1 MHEAIYNSKLNLS
14 EHYPS
19 HLFKNLV
26 KVFPRLNNI
35 IQKNNMGQQPIYI
48 EKFVFYQMILEKLK
62 NYFELSESFVISESI
77 EIIIKDLKNKKKITL
92 NKTALPLINKYNN
105 IKLNNIRDSKS
116 PMNFHVNVTRNKK
129 LISSGQSPLNSNYIY
144 SNNNNTTSVNH
155 IYLNLNNKSRDA
167 KIKMKHFMEGYL
179 NNNNNNNI
187 KSRNKKNI
195 EKTFFKNVNFK
206 INNSDKK
213 PLNFA
218 NNYKNKNSAGNKQN
232 LIMSDIDYSFV
243 NKYPIT
249 IKKSSTESQL
259 ISFEKSIIIRNIDS
273 IYQNNLEN
281 FTNIDDINF
290 DIFEFEQKVGKENIL
305 VLIGKY
311 LFNYYNFGELINQ
324 TKYDNWC
331 DKIASGYK
339 RTNTYHHD
347 LHAADITHTSYIYF
361 KFGLIQEIGKLDMSD
376 ICAVIMGCICHDYK
390 HPGINN
396 NFLIDTDDNIALTYN
411 DISVLENMHVSEAFK
426 LMHSDSKYNVFE
438 GFDRDKYKKIR
449 KQIIQCVLST
459 DMSKHSLSIN
469 FLKKCVTED
478 YKPDEKDKQ
487 EYMDLV
493 IHTADISN
501 PTKIFDVYFKWAKLV
516 VEEFYSQGDKEKKL
530 GLKCTCDRD
539 KVTIY
544 RNQIG
549 FIDFIELPFFS
560 LFVKA
565 FPKLNFLLEN
575 LNSNKETILKLEEE
589 HKKKEENKEIKDIK
603 E

>member
-1 MHEAIYNSKLNLS
+1 
-14 EHYPS
+14 
-19 HLFKNLV
+19 
-26 KVFPRLNNI
+26 
-35 IQKNNMGQQPIYI
+35 
-48 EKFVFYQMILEKLK
+48 
-62 NYFELSESFVISESI
+62 
-77 EIIIKDLKNKKKITL
+77 
-92 NKTALPLINKYNN
+92 
-105 IKLNNIRDSKS
+105 
-116 PMNFHVNVTRNKK
+116 
-129 LISSGQSPLNSNYIY
+129 
-144 SNNNNTTSVNH
+144 
-155 IYLNLNNKSRDA
+155 
-167 KIKMKHFMEGYL
+167 MKHFMEGYL

-213 PLNFA
+213 PLNFT
-218 NNYKNKNSAGNKQN
+218 NNYKNKNSAENKQN

-259 ISFEKSIIIRNIDS
+259 ISFEKSIVIRNIDS

-311 LFNYYNFGELINQ
+311 LFNYYHFGELINQ

-575 LNSNKETILKLEEE
+575 LNNNKETILKLEEE

>member
-92 NKTALPLINKYNN
+92 NKTALPLINKYKIINN

-167 KIKMKHFMEGYL
+167 KIKMKSFMDGYL
-179 NNNNNNNI
+179 NKNI
-187 KSRNKKNI
+187 NSRNKKNI
-195 EKTFFKNVNFK
+195 EKTFFKNVNYK

-213 PLNFA
+213 AFNFA
-218 NNYKNKNSAGNKQN
+218 TNYKNKNSAENKQH
-232 LIMSDIDYSFV
+232 LIMSDIDYSLV

-259 ISFEKSIIIRNIDS
+259 ISFEKSIINRNIDS
-273 IYQNNLEN
+273 IYQKNLEN

-311 LFNYYNFGELINQ
+311 LFNYYHFGELINQ

-361 KFGLIQEIGKLDMSD
+361 KYGLIHEIGKLDMSD

-426 LMHSDSKYNVFE
+426 LMHSDNKYNVFE

-501 PTKIFDVYFKWAKLV
+501 PTKIFDVYFKWAQLV

-549 FIDFIELPFFS
+549 FIDFIELPYFS

>member
-26 KVFPRLNNI
+26 KVFPRLNSI

-48 EKFVFYQMILEKLK
+48 EKFLFYQMILEKIK

-77 EIIIKDLKNKKKITL
+77 DIIIKDLKNKKKITL
-92 NKTALPLINKYNN
+92 NKTALPFINKYKIINN
-105 IKLNNIRDSKS
+105 IKLNNIRESKS
-116 PMNFHVNVTRNKK
+116 PMNFRVNVNRSKK
-129 LISSGQSPLNSNYIY
+129 LINSGQSPLNGNYIY

-155 IYLNLNNKSRDA
+155 IYLNLNNKSKDA
-167 KIKMKHFMEGYL
+167 KIKMKSFMDGYL
-179 NNNNNNNI
+179 NNNIN
-187 KSRNKKNI
+187 SRNKKNI
-195 EKTFFKNVNFK
+195 EKTFFKNVNYK

-213 PLNFA
+213 AFDFA
-218 NNYKNKNSAGNKQN
+218 ANCENKNSAENKQH
-232 LIMSDIDYSFV
+232 LIMSDIDYSLV

-259 ISFEKSIIIRNIDS
+259 ISFEKSIINRNIDS
-273 IYQNNLEN
+273 IYQKNLEN

-311 LFNYYNFGELINQ
+311 LFNYYHFGELINQ
-324 TKYDNWC
+324 TKYDYWC

-361 KFGLIQEIGKLDMSD
+361 KYGLIHEIGKLDMSD

-426 LMHSDSKYNVFE
+426 LMHSDNKYNVFE
-438 GFDRDKYKKIR
+438 CFDRDKYKKIR

-501 PTKIFDVYFKWAKLV
+501 PTKIFDVYFKWAQLV

-549 FIDFIELPFFS
+549 FIDFIELPYFS